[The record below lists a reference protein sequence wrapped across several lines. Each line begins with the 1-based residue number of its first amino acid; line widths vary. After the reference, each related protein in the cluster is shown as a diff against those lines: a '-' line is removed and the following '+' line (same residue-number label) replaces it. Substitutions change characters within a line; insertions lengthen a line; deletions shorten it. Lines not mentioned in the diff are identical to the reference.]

1 MIYYLKATD
10 EQNLWEALETANLA
24 KREYD
29 MTDANNIPPEDYDYE
44 TNGEFVK
51 TGKYDWVAL
60 CELDKIGTIYQE
72 SGTMLTDDEGNQYP
86 EMIAID
92 GFHANIKTDKVVEGL
107 PTIEAPTTPYRKWL
121 GDN

>member
-10 EQNLWEALETANLA
+10 EQNLWEALETASLA

-29 MTDANNIPPEDYDYE
+29 MEDPLNNSPEDYDYE
-44 TNGEFVK
+44 QGEFVK

-60 CELDKIGTIYQE
+60 CELDIIGNIYQE
-72 SGTMLTDDEGNQYP
+72 SGTMLTDDEGNEYP

-107 PTIEAPTTPYRKWL
+107 PTIDAPTTPYRKWL

>member
-1 MIYYLKATD
+1 MNYYLKTNT
-10 EQNLWEALETANLA
+10 EQEMWEALETANLA
-24 KREYD
+24 KKEYD
-29 MTDANNIPPEDYDYE
+29 MEDALNNPPEDYDSE

-60 CELDKIGTIYQE
+60 CQLDMIGTIYQK
-72 SGTMLTDDEGNQYP
+72 SGTMLTDDEGNEYP

-92 GFHANIKTDKVVEGL
+92 GFHANIKTDKVVEAL
-107 PTIEAPTTPYRKWL
+107 PTIDAPTTPYRKWL

>member
-1 MIYYLKATD
+1 MNYYLKTNT
-10 EQNLWEALETANLA
+10 EQEMWEALETANLA

-29 MTDANNIPPEDYDYE
+29 MEDANNIPPEDYDYE

-60 CELDKIGTIYQE
+60 CELDIIGTIYQE

-92 GFHANIKTDKVVEGL
+92 GFHANIKTDKVVTGL

>member
-1 MIYYLKATD
+1 MNYYLKTNTKQ
-10 EQNLWEALETANLA
+10 EMWEALETANLA

-44 TNGEFVK
+44 QGEFVK

-60 CELDKIGTIYQE
+60 CELDIIGTIYQE
-72 SGTMLTDDEGNQYP
+72 SGTMLTDDEGNEYP

-92 GFHANIKTDKVVEGL
+92 GFHANIKTDKVVAGL

>member
-1 MIYYLKATD
+1 M
-10 EQNLWEALETANLA
+10 WEALETANLA
-24 KREYD
+24 KKEYD
-29 MTDANNIPPEDYDYE
+29 MEDALNIPPEDYDYE

-60 CELDKIGTIYQE
+60 CQLDMIGTIYQT
-72 SGTMLTDDEGNQYP
+72 SGTMLTDDEGNEYP

-107 PTIEAPTTPYRKWL
+107 PTIDAPTTPYRKWL
-121 GDN
+121 GE

>member
-1 MIYYLKATD
+1 MNYYLKTNT
-10 EQNLWEALETANLA
+10 EQEMWEALETANLA
-24 KREYD
+24 KKEYD
-29 MTDANNIPPEDYDYE
+29 MEDALNIQPEDYDYE

-51 TGKYDWVAL
+51 TGAYDWVAL

-92 GFHANIKTDKVVEGL
+92 GFYANIKTDKVVEGL
-107 PTIEAPTTPYRKWL
+107 PTIDAPTTPYRKWL
-121 GDN
+121 GE

>member
-1 MIYYLKATD
+1 MIYYLKTTD
-10 EQNLWEALETANLA
+10 EQNMWEALESQGLA

-44 TNGEFVK
+44 QGEFVK
-51 TGKYDWVAL
+51 TGAYEWIAL
-60 CELDKIGTIYQE
+60 CELDVIGTIYQPT
-72 SGTMLTDDEGNQYP
+72 GTMLTDDEGNEYP
-86 EMIAID
+86 EVAPID
-92 GFHANIKTDKVVEGL
+92 GFHANIKTDKVLEGL

>member
-1 MIYYLKATD
+1 MIYYLKTTD
-10 EQNLWEALETANLA
+10 EQNMWEALESQGLA

-44 TNGEFVK
+44 QGEFVK
-51 TGKYDWVAL
+51 TGAYEWIAL
-60 CELDKIGTIYQE
+60 CELDVIGTIYQPT
-72 SGTMLTDDEGNQYP
+72 GTMLTDDEGNEYP
-86 EMIAID
+86 EIAPID

>member
-1 MIYYLKATD
+1 MIYYLKTTD
-10 EQNLWEALETANLA
+10 EQNMWEALESQGLS

-44 TNGEFVK
+44 QGEFVK
-51 TGKYDWVAL
+51 TGAYEWIAL
-60 CELDKIGTIYQE
+60 CELDIIGTIYQPT
-72 SGTMLTDDEGNQYP
+72 GTMLTDDEGNEYP
-86 EMIAID
+86 EVAPID

-107 PTIEAPTTPYRKWL
+107 PTIQAPTTPYRKWL